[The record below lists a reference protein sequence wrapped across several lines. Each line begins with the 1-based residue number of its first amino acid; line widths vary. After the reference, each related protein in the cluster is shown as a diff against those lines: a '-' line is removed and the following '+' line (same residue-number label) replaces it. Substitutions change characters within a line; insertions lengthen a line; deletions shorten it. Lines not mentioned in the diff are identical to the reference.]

1 MQWSFPAAC
10 GILRIEEPR
19 NLRERMRSDMK
30 ERISLGFIGLG
41 ARGGGLLEFLLLP
54 MEDVD
59 IPAVCDLYEDRRE
72 KAAAKVTEVRGTPCT
87 AYADYRDLLA
97 HPGLDGVIIAT
108 SWQDHVPIAIAAM
121 RRGLYTAFEVGGA
134 YSLDQCWQLV
144 HTLEETG
151 VPCMMLENCCYGRD
165 EMMALHMARLGVFG
179 ELVHCQGGY
188 EHDLRDEVALGKENR
203 HYRLDNY
210 SNRNGEI
217 YPTHELGPIAK
228 LLNIHKG
235 NRLVSLTSMASKAV
249 GLHSWIAA
257 HKSDD
262 ADLMGRAFTQGDVV
276 TTMIKCAH
284 GETILLIHDTTLP
297 RPYSRGLRIQGTKG
311 AWMEDNHSLY
321 IEGVSEPHTW
331 EPTDKYRE
339 TYEHPLWKDYQAKGV
354 RGGHDGM
361 DYLVFRAFVESVKNG
376 TGVPIDIYDAAAWM
390 AVTCLSEESIALG
403 GAPVAIPDFTGGRW
417 IHGVNSYTGPYD
429 LQAIPDIP
437 GV

>member
-144 HTLEETG
+144 HTQEETG
-151 VPCMMLENCCYGRD
+151 VPCMMLEFCC
-165 EMMALHMARLGVFG
+165 
-179 ELVHCQGGY
+179 
-188 EHDLRDEVALGKENR
+188 
-203 HYRLDNY
+203 
-210 SNRNGEI
+210 
-217 YPTHELGPIAK
+217 
-228 LLNIHKG
+228 
-235 NRLVSLTSMASKAV
+235 
-249 GLHSWIAA
+249 
-257 HKSDD
+257 
-262 ADLMGRAFTQGDVV
+262 
-276 TTMIKCAH
+276 
-284 GETILLIHDTTLP
+284 
-297 RPYSRGLRIQGTKG
+297 
-311 AWMEDNHSLY
+311 
-321 IEGVSEPHTW
+321 
-331 EPTDKYRE
+331 
-339 TYEHPLWKDYQAKGV
+339 
-354 RGGHDGM
+354 
-361 DYLVFRAFVESVKNG
+361 
-376 TGVPIDIYDAAAWM
+376 
-390 AVTCLSEESIALG
+390 
-403 GAPVAIPDFTGGRW
+403 
-417 IHGVNSYTGPYD
+417 
-429 LQAIPDIP
+429 
-437 GV
+437 

>member
-1 MQWSFPAAC
+1 M
-10 GILRIEEPR
+10 
-19 NLRERMRSDMK
+19 
-30 ERISLGFIGLG
+30 
-41 ARGGGLLEFLLLP
+41 
-54 MEDVD
+54 
-59 IPAVCDLYEDRRE
+59 
-72 KAAAKVTEVRGTPCT
+72 RGTPCT

-121 RRGLYTAFEVGGA
+121 RRGLYTAFEVGGT

-144 HTLEETG
+144 HTQEETG

-165 EMMALHMARLGVFG
+165 EMMALHMARLGIFG

>member
-1 MQWSFPAAC
+1 M
-10 GILRIEEPR
+10 
-19 NLRERMRSDMK
+19 
-30 ERISLGFIGLG
+30 
-41 ARGGGLLEFLLLP
+41 
-54 MEDVD
+54 
-59 IPAVCDLYEDRRE
+59 
-72 KAAAKVTEVRGTPCT
+72 
-87 AYADYRDLLA
+87 
-97 HPGLDGVIIAT
+97 IIAT

-144 HTLEETG
+144 HTQEETG

-188 EHDLRDEVALGKENR
+188 EHDLRDEVAHREGKPPIIGWIIIQTGT
-203 HYRLDNY
+203 
-210 SNRNGEI
+210 GEI

-262 ADLMGRAFTQGDVV
+262 ADLMGRAFTQGDVLV

-297 RPYSRGLRIQGTKG
+297 RPYSRGLRDPGHQGGLDGGGPVT
-311 AWMEDNHSLY
+311 LY

-339 TYEHPLWKDYQAKGV
+339 TYEHPLWKDYQAEGI
-354 RGGHDGM
+354 
-361 DYLVFRAFVESVKNG
+361 RAA
-376 TGVPIDIYDAAAWM
+376 TTAWI
-390 AVTCLSEESIALG
+390 TWCS
-403 GAPVAIPDFTGGRW
+403 AP
-417 IHGVNSYTGPYD
+417 
-429 LQAIPDIP
+429 L
-437 GV
+437 